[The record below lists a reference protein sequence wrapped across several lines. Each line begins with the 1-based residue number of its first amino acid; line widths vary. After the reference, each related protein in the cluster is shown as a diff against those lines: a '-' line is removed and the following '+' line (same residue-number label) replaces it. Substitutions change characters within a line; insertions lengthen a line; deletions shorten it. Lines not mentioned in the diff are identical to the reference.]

1 MDFSAL
7 FHANFKLFD
16 DAVTDWS
23 TLIKHL
29 EELKRDAEDG
39 LHQAANKADWAGVN
53 AQVSKQFIGKAAGEF
68 GDAHTQATTIHNILR
83 DTRDELKSYHAQLTE
98 AVSRG
103 QQKGMTVTN
112 GGQGSFTVTSS
123 TRPDWASDPSGNTS
137 AVSQKDVDDLRN
149 EIQGILS
156 KATESDNSAK
166 TVLTAIADQSR
177 LGFSD
182 AAYKDRDAAAD
193 AVKQADELAKLAKK
207 DPDDLSLADFDR
219 LNAGLKKYHDDPL
232 FSERFATDLGPEKTL
247 SFWANVSDPAVTPDL
262 TRERRKQLGELQQN
276 LGLTLATASQ
286 SDTGAMTEWKRHM
299 IDIGDQ
305 PVHGKRGNILG
316 FQVMSNLMRAGD
328 YDDDFMKQ
336 YGKSLMETERKF
348 TGDGKHAAW
357 QRLGFDPYLNHM
369 PGDSGWDPMS
379 GYLKGLSNNP
389 DAATDFFN
397 DDFIPK
403 DGDHKQAV
411 SNFKYLF
418 EDRHWPH
425 ESNSDLSRGESNDGR
440 DNLAAAL
447 EAATTGHPA
456 GELPTDDTPAHNPG
470 QAKLFESIVS
480 SISDDNERL
489 TDHSYMSD
497 SIGQIASEYLPDIDR
512 ATTDVHPPTD
522 KADED
527 DQAAWDRIQKLY
539 PVQGTPAELDHREI
553 SRFLFAVGQDPNGYA
568 AVEVGQKNY
577 MGKLLEYHLNPD
589 LPEGQRPNHDLEL
602 TVREI
607 ARHSGQVSG
616 TLAMGRNE
624 AVAGPADL
632 KDKDFDHSVAQW
644 KNFLSGTVGT
654 GVGVGTSF
662 IASPAVGAGVG
673 GAAGTATSMM
683 LEELF
688 KDAEGSAKDDAGG
701 KMGENWQNGNEN
713 NIKYTRKA
721 AFDAAKAYHLANHG
735 DVATW
740 AEESSSQ
747 GFQEGGGYMERV
759 GPELV
764 TDI

>member
-1 MDFSAL
+1 MDFNAL
-7 FHANFKLFD
+7 YHANFKLLD

-23 TLIKHL
+23 TLVKHL
-29 EELKRDAEDG
+29 VDLKKDAEDD
-39 LHQAANKADWAGVN
+39 LHKAAVTADWAGVN
-53 AQVSKQFIGKAAGEF
+53 AQVSKQFIGKTAGEF

-83 DTRDELKSYHAQLTE
+83 DTRDELKSFHQQLTD

-103 QQKGMTVTN
+103 QKMNLTVVDA
-112 GGQGSFTVTSS
+112 GGGKFTVMGN
-123 TRPDWASDPSGNTS
+123 TRPDWSSDPSGKTS
-137 AVSQKDVDDLRN
+137 TTNQKDVDDLRD

-156 KATESDNSAK
+156 KATESDNTAK
-166 TVLTAIADQSR
+166 DVLTAIVDQTQM
-177 LGFSD
+177 GFSD
-182 AAYKDRDAAAD
+182 ASYKDRDTAAD
-193 AVKQADELAKLAKK
+193 AVKEADELAKLAKK
-207 DPDDLSLADFDR
+207 DPDDLSVKDFDR

-232 FSERFATDLGPEKTL
+232 FSERFAKDLGPEKTL
-247 SFWANVSDPAVTPDL
+247 SFWANVSDPMVTPDL
-262 TRERRKQLGELQQN
+262 THERREQLGELQKN
-276 LGLTLATASQ
+276 LGLTLATASR
-286 SDTGAMTEWKRHM
+286 SDTADMTEWKRHM
-299 IDIGDQ
+299 VEIGDESVQ
-305 PVHGKRGNILG
+305 GKRGNVLG
-316 FQVMSNLMRAGD
+316 FQVMSNLMRVGD

-348 TGDGKHAAW
+348 TGDGKHTAW

-369 PGDSGWDPMS
+369 AGDSGFDPLS

-389 DAATDFFN
+389 GAATDFFN

-403 DGDHKQAV
+403 DGDHKEAV

-425 ESNSDLSRGESNDGR
+425 ESNSDLSRGESTDGR
-440 DNLAAAL
+440 NNLASAL
-447 EAATTGHPA
+447 EAAATGHPA
-456 GELPTDDTPAHNPG
+456 GELPTDDTPAHTPG

-480 SISDDNERL
+480 SISDDNGRI

-497 SIGQIASEYLPDIDR
+497 SMGQIASEYLPDIDR
-512 ATTDVHPPTD
+512 ATTDVDRHPGKND
-522 KADED
+522 AAG
-527 DQAAWDRIQKLY
+527 QAAWERLQKLY
-539 PVQGTPAELDHREI
+539 PVQGTAADMSHSDV
-553 SRFLFAVGQDPNGYA
+553 SRFLFAVGQDPHGYA

-589 LPEGQRPNHDLEL
+589 LPENQRPDHDMEL
-602 TVREI
+602 TVRDI

-632 KDKDFDHSVAQW
+632 KDKEFDHSVAQW

-688 KDAEGSAKDDAGG
+688 KDAEGSAKDDAGAKIG
-701 KMGENWQNGNEN
+701 KDWENGNQAN
-713 NIKYTRKA
+713 MKYTSA
-721 AFDAAKAYHLANHG
+721 AAYNAAKQYHLGG

-740 AEESSSQ
+740 AEQSSSQ
-747 GFQEGGGYMERV
+747 GFLEGGDYMERV
-759 GPELV
+759 GAELV

>member
-1 MDFSAL
+1 MDFNAL
-7 FHANFKLFD
+7 YHANFKLLD

-23 TLIKHL
+23 TLVGHL
-29 EELKRDAEDG
+29 VDLKKDAEDG
-39 LHQAANKADWAGVN
+39 LHKAAIKADWAGVN
-53 AQVSKQFIGKAAGEF
+53 AQVSKEFIGKTAGEF
-68 GDAHTQATTIHNILR
+68 ADAHTQANTIYKILL
-83 DTRDELKSYHAQLTE
+83 DTRDELKNYHQQLTD

-103 QQKGMTVTN
+103 QKKHLIVTDTGN
-112 GGQGSFTVTSS
+112 GTFTVTGT
-123 TRPDWASDPSGNTS
+123 TRPDWASDPSGNKS
-137 AVSQKDVDDLRN
+137 ATSQKDADDLRN

-156 KATESDNSAK
+156 KATESDNTAK
-166 TVLTAIADQSR
+166 TVLMALVDQAKM
-177 LGFSD
+177 GFSD
-182 AAYKDRDAAAD
+182 ANYKDRDTAAA
-193 AVKQADELAKLAKK
+193 AVKEADELAKLAKK
-207 DPDDLSLADFDR
+207 DPDDLSVKDFDR

-232 FSERFATDLGPEKTL
+232 FSERFAKGLGPEKTL
-247 SFWANVSDPAVTPDL
+247 SFWANVSDAQVTPEVFHAR
-262 TRERRKQLGELQQN
+262 REQLGELQKN
-276 LGLTLATASQ
+276 LGLTLASASQ
-286 SDTGAMTEWKRHM
+286 SDTADMTEWKRHM
-299 IDIGDQ
+299 VDIGDQ
-305 PVHGKRGNILG
+305 PVQGKRGNILG

-348 TGDGKHAAW
+348 TSDGKHAAW

-369 PGDSGWDPMS
+369 AGDSGFDPMS

-389 DAATDFFN
+389 AAATDFFN

-403 DGDHKQAV
+403 DGDHKHAV

-418 EDRHWPH
+418 EERHWPH
-425 ESNSDLSRGESNDGR
+425 ESNSDLSQGESTDGR
-440 DNLAAAL
+440 NNLASAL

-456 GELPTDDTPAHNPG
+456 GELPTGDTPAHNPG
-470 QAKLFESIVS
+470 QAKLFENIVS
-480 SISDDNERL
+480 SISDDNGRL

-512 ATTDVHPPTD
+512 ATTDVDRRPGKTD
-522 KADED
+522 AAG
-527 DQAAWDRIQKLY
+527 QAAWERLQKLY
-539 PVQGTPAELDHREI
+539 PVQGTAAEVSHSDV
-553 SRFLFAVGQDPNGYA
+553 SRFLFAVGQDPHGYA
-568 AVEVGQKNY
+568 AVEVGQKAY
-577 MGKLLEYHLNPD
+577 MGKLMEYHLNPD
-589 LPEGQRPNHDLEL
+589 LPESQRPDRDVEL
-602 TVREI
+602 TIRDI

-624 AVAGPADL
+624 AVAGPADV

-688 KDAEGSAKDDAGG
+688 KDAEGSAKDDAGAKIG
-701 KMGENWQNGNEN
+701 KDWENGNQAN
-713 NIKYTRKA
+713 MKYTSAA
-721 AFDAAKAYHLANHG
+721 AFNAAKQYHLGG

-740 AEESSSQ
+740 AEQSSSQ
-747 GFQEGGGYMERV
+747 GFLEGGDYMERV
-759 GPELV
+759 GAELV

>member
-1 MDFSAL
+1 MDFNAL
-7 FHANFKLFD
+7 YHANFKLLD

-23 TLIKHL
+23 TLVKHL
-29 EELKRDAEDG
+29 ADLKKDAEDG
-39 LHQAANKADWAGVN
+39 LHKAAISADWAGVN
-53 AQVSKQFIGKAAGEF
+53 AQVSKQFIGKTAGEF

-83 DTRDELKSYHAQLTE
+83 DTRDELKSFHQQLTD

-103 QQKGMTVTN
+103 QKKNLTVIDA
-112 GGQGSFTVTSS
+112 GGGKFTVQGN
-123 TRPDWASDPSGNTS
+123 TRPDWSSDPSGNTG
-137 AVSQKDVDDLRN
+137 ATNQKDVDDLRD
-149 EIQGILS
+149 EIQGILG

-166 TVLTAIADQSR
+166 DVLTAIVDQSR
-177 LGFSD
+177 MGFSD
-182 AAYKDRDAAAD
+182 ASYQDRDTAAA
-193 AVKQADELAKLAKK
+193 AVKEADEMAKLAKK
-207 DPDDLSLADFDR
+207 DPDDLSVADFDR

-232 FSERFATDLGPEKTL
+232 FSERFAKDLGPEKTL
-247 SFWANVSDPAVTPDL
+247 SFWANVSDSIVSWDISH
-262 TRERRKQLGELQQN
+262 ERRDQLGELQKN

-286 SDTGAMTEWKRHM
+286 SDTADMTEWKRHM
-299 IDIGDQ
+299 VDIGDQ
-305 PVHGKRGNILG
+305 EVGGKRGGLLG
-316 FQVMSNLMRAGD
+316 FQVMSNLMRVGD

-336 YGKSLMETERKF
+336 YGKSLMETERKM
-348 TGDGKHAAW
+348 TGDGSHYAW
-357 QRLGFDPYLNHM
+357 QRMGPSPFLNHMKGDSGFDPL
-369 PGDSGWDPMS
+369 S

-397 DDFIPK
+397 DDFLPK
-403 DGDHKQAV
+403 DGDRKHAV

-425 ESNSDLSRGESNDGR
+425 ETNSDLSRGESTDGR
-440 DNLAAAL
+440 NNLASAL
-447 EAATTGHPA
+447 EAAATGHPA
-456 GELPTDDTPAHNPG
+456 GEIPTGDTPAHNPG
-470 QAKLFESIVS
+470 QAKLFQNIVS
-480 SISDDNERL
+480 SISDDNGRL

-512 ATTDVHPPTD
+512 ATTDVDQHPGKGD
-522 KADED
+522 ADGQE
-527 DQAAWDRIQKLY
+527 AWDRIQKLY
-539 PVQGTPAELDHREI
+539 PVQGTEAELDRREVT
-553 SRFLFAVGQDPNGYA
+553 RFLFAVGQDPKGYA

-577 MGKLLEYHLNPD
+577 MGKLMEYHLNPD
-589 LPEGQRPNHDLEL
+589 LPQSERPTHDLEL
-602 TVREI
+602 TIRDI

-624 AVAGPADL
+624 AVAGPADV
-632 KDKDFDHSVAQW
+632 KDKDFDHSVSQW

-688 KDAEGSAKDDAGG
+688 KDAEGSAKDDAGTEMG
-701 KMGENWQNGNEN
+701 KNWQLGNEN

-721 AFDAAKAYHLANHG
+721 AYDAARAYNIANSG
-735 DVATW
+735 DVGAW
-740 AEESSSQ
+740 AEDSSSK
-747 GFQEGGGYMERV
+747 GYTEGGDYMKQV

>member
-1 MDFSAL
+1 MDFNAL
-7 FHANFKLFD
+7 YHANFKLLD

-23 TLIKHL
+23 TLVKHL
-29 EELKRDAEDG
+29 ADLKKDAEDS
-39 LHQAANKADWAGVN
+39 LHKAANQANWAGVN
-53 AQVSKQFIGKAAGEF
+53 AQVSKEFIGKTAGEF
-68 GDAHTQATTIHNILR
+68 GDAHTQATTIYKILL
-83 DTRDELKSYHAQLTE
+83 DTRDELKSFHQQLTD

-103 QQKGMTVTN
+103 KGKNLTVVDT
-112 GGQGSFTVTSS
+112 GDGKFTVMGN
-123 TRPDWASDPSGNTS
+123 TRPDWHSDPSGNKSTTN
-137 AVSQKDVDDLRN
+137 QKDVDDLRD

-156 KATESDNSAK
+156 KATESDNTAK
-166 TVLTAIADQSR
+166 TVLMAIVDQTKM
-177 LGFSD
+177 GFSD
-182 AAYKDRDAAAD
+182 AAYKDRDTAAA
-193 AVKQADELAKLAKK
+193 AVKEADKLAKLAKK
-207 DPDDLSLADFDR
+207 DPDDLTVKEFDL

-232 FSERFATDLGPEKTL
+232 FAERFTTNLGAKKTL
-247 SFWANVSDPAVTPDL
+247 EFWAGVADPMVAPDL
-262 TRERRKQLGELQQN
+262 TRDRREQFDELQKS

-286 SDTGAMTEWKRHM
+286 TDTPSMTQWKRDV
-299 IDIGDQ
+299 IDLGDQ
-305 PVHGKRGNILG
+305 PIGHRRNVIG
-316 FQVMSNLMRAGD
+316 FQVMSNLMRTGD
-328 YDDDFMKQ
+328 YDDAFMAD
-336 YGKSLMETERKF
+336 YGKRLMATERKL
-348 TGDGKHAAW
+348 THDGNHAAW
-357 QRLGFDPYLNHM
+357 GRLAADPYLNRLS
-369 PGDSGWDPMS
+369 GDSGWDPLS

-403 DGDHKQAV
+403 DSDHKNAV

-418 EDRHWPH
+418 EERHWPH
-425 ESNSDLSRGESNDGR
+425 EIKSDGSGDASIDGR
-440 DNLAAAL
+440 NDLASAL

-470 QAKLFESIVS
+470 QAKLFQSIVS
-480 SISDDNERL
+480 SISEDNGRL

-512 ATTDVHPPTD
+512 ATTDVDRHPGKGD
-522 KADED
+522 AAG
-527 DQAAWDRIQKLY
+527 QAAWERLQKLY
-539 PVQGTPAELDHREI
+539 PVQGTAAEVNHRDV
-553 SRFLFAVGQDPNGYA
+553 SRFLFAVGQDPHGYA
-568 AVEVGQKNY
+568 AVEVGQKRY

-589 LPEGQRPNHDLEL
+589 LPESQRPDNDLEL
-602 TVREI
+602 TVRDI

-624 AVAGPADL
+624 AVAGPADV

-688 KDAEGSAKDDAGG
+688 KDAEGSAKDDAGA
-701 KMGENWQNGNEN
+701 KMGEDWENGTQANM
-713 NIKYTRKA
+713 KYTSAA
-721 AFDAAKAYHLANHG
+721 AFNAAKQYHLDR
-735 DVATW
+735 DVSTW
-740 AEESSSQ
+740 AEQSSNQ
-747 GFQEGGGYMERV
+747 GFLEGGNYMERV
-759 GPELV
+759 GAELV

>member
-1 MDFSAL
+1 MDFNAL
-7 FHANFKLFD
+7 YHANFKLLD

-23 TLIKHL
+23 TLVKHL
-29 EELKRDAEDG
+29 VDLKKDAEDD
-39 LHQAANKADWAGVN
+39 LHKAAVKADWAGVN
-53 AQVSKQFIGKAAGEF
+53 AQVSKQFIGKTAGEF

-83 DTRDELKSYHAQLTE
+83 DTRDELKSFHQQLTD

-103 QQKGMTVTN
+103 QKKNLTVVDA
-112 GGQGSFTVTSS
+112 GGGKFSVMGN
-123 TRPDWASDPSGNTS
+123 TRPDWSSDPSGKTS
-137 AVSQKDVDDLRN
+137 ATNQKDVDDLRD

-156 KATESDNSAK
+156 KATESDNTAK
-166 TVLTAIADQSR
+166 DVLTAIVDQTR
-177 LGFSD
+177 MGFSD
-182 AAYKDRDAAAD
+182 ASYKDRDTAAD
-193 AVKQADELAKLAKK
+193 AVKEADELAKLAKK
-207 DPDDLSLADFDR
+207 DPDDLSVKDFDR

-232 FSERFATDLGPEKTL
+232 FSERFAKDLGPEKTL
-247 SFWANVSDPAVTPDL
+247 SFWANVSDPMVTPDL
-262 TRERRKQLGELQQN
+262 THERREQLGELQKN

-286 SDTGAMTEWKRHM
+286 SDTADMTEWKRHM
-299 IDIGDQ
+299 VEIGDESVQ
-305 PVHGKRGNILG
+305 GKRGNVLG
-316 FQVMSNLMRAGD
+316 FQVMSNLMRVGD

-348 TGDGKHAAW
+348 TSDGKHTAW

-369 PGDSGWDPMS
+369 AGDSGFDPLS

-389 DAATDFFN
+389 GAATDFFN

-403 DGDHKQAV
+403 DGDHKEAV

-425 ESNSDLSRGESNDGR
+425 ESNSDLSQGESTDGR
-440 DNLAAAL
+440 NNLASAL
-447 EAATTGHPA
+447 EAAATGHPA
-456 GELPTDDTPAHNPG
+456 GELPTGDTPAHTPG
-470 QAKLFESIVS
+470 QAKLFENIVS
-480 SISDDNERL
+480 SISDDNGRI

-497 SIGQIASEYLPDIDR
+497 SMGQIASEYLPDIDR
-512 ATTDVHPPTD
+512 ATTDVDRHPGEHD
-522 KADED
+522 AAG
-527 DQAAWDRIQKLY
+527 QAAWERLQKLY
-539 PVQGTPAELDHREI
+539 PVQGTAADMNHSDV
-553 SRFLFAVGQDPNGYA
+553 SRFLFAVGQDPHGYA

-589 LPEGQRPNHDLEL
+589 LPADQRPDHDMEL
-602 TVREI
+602 TVRDI

-688 KDAEGSAKDDAGG
+688 KDAEGSAKDDAGAKIG
-701 KMGENWQNGNEN
+701 KDWENGNQAN
-713 NIKYTRKA
+713 MKYTSA
-721 AFDAAKAYHLANHG
+721 AAYNAAKQYHLSG

-740 AEESSSQ
+740 AEQSSSQ
-747 GFQEGGGYMERV
+747 GFLEGGGYMERV
-759 GPELV
+759 GAELV